1 MKEKKMTFEEKQ
13 KLVYGFESFGVN
25 LLKQSEVFLFGD
37 CENWALQNIRRTLV
51 NIVCMAAE
59 RYGITTDYAKKDNEE
74 YLKRLGL
81 LEKSLDNIAAVKKA
95 VTEARK
101 AEEAKKK
108 AEADEVC
115 MAAEHYGITTDC
127 AKKKREEFLKIR
139 IGY

>member
-1 MKEKKMTFEEKQ
+1 MKKKKMTFEEKQ

-25 LLKQSEVFLFGD
+25 LLQQSEVFLFGD

-81 LEKSLDNIAAVKKA
+81 LEKMEGNENDQN
-95 VTEARK
+95 
-101 AEEAKKK
+101 
-108 AEADEVC
+108 
-115 MAAEHYGITTDC
+115 
-127 AKKKREEFLKIR
+127 
-139 IGY
+139 